1 MQSIMNYIK
10 HNDLEFVSNTKLLFI
25 DQLFIV
31 FSNLRSSIMFS
42 NLTNLQVRTHRESLA
57 SLSLEIHESWI
68 PFLDINSQKFNREL
82 STQWD
87 SFRASLVEQDQLWQ
101 SKVKMVT
108 QVGLN
113 RTMEGIRCKE
123 LTSIVIKN
131 LHLFV
136 TNQLI
141 WVKVYEI
148 QF

>member
-31 FSNLRSSIMFS
+31 FSNLRSLIMFS
-42 NLTNLQVRTHRESLA
+42 SLTNSSVRTHRENLA

-68 PFLDINSQKFNREL
+68 PSLDINSQKFNREL

-87 SFRASLVEQDQLWQ
+87 SFRALLVEQDQLWQ
-101 SKVKMVT
+101 SKVRMVT
-108 QVGLN
+108 LVGLN
-113 RTMEGIRCKE
+113 RTMEGTRCKE
-123 LTSIVIKN
+123 LKSMVIKN